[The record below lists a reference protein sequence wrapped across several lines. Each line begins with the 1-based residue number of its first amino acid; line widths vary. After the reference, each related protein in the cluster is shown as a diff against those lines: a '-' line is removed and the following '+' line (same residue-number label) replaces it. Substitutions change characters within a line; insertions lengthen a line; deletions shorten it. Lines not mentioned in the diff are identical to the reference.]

1 MLFEI
6 GEAVAEGVVAECEVV
21 VGSFYEIIV
30 AADVVIRVDLGF
42 ADAEAAD
49 EPLVVDEGID
59 EVALARRGGAEFGVV
74 FGGEGVEIGGVLGA
88 DHDGFR
94 MKAGFEGVHG
104 GDGFAGRGAGAG
116 GFERIAAVGGDLSF
130 GWHSQPFVKDWSP
143 GRPWPAPTGS
153 MEHAGPGGWPLRD

>member
-1 MLFEI
+1 M
-6 GEAVAEGVVAECEVV
+6 GEAIAECVVAECDVV
-21 VGSFYEIIV
+21 VRSFYEIIV

-42 ADAEAAD
+42 ADAKAAD
-49 EPLVVDEGID
+49 EPLV
-59 EVALARRGGAEFGVV
+59 
-74 FGGEGVEIGGVLGA
+74 GGEGVEIGGVLGA